1 MRILVLGSGARE
13 HALCYA
19 LQKSP
24 QTSELFAM
32 PGNPGISQIA
42 TCLSGNIE
50 DNTAVVQVA
59 KEKAIDLVVVGP
71 EVPLVNG
78 VADALEAAG
87 IKVFGPSQKA
97 AELEGSKAFSK
108 DLMKKY
114 GIPTASYEIF
124 TDAAA
129 AKAYVATITPPV
141 VIKADGLAAGKGVII
156 AETTADALAAIDEIM
171 LDRAFGDSGSQVV
184 IEEFMQ
190 GEEVSVLCFTDGKT
204 IIPML
209 PSQDHK
215 RALDGDQGLNTG
227 GMGAYAPAPVGTAE
241 LLERVQ
247 AEILEPTIKAM
258 AQEGRLY
265 KGCLYAGLMVTATG
279 PKVVEF
285 NCRFGDPEAE
295 VVLPLLDSDLVE
307 IMLSIANDNLT
318 ADLIRWK
325 DEVAVA
331 VILAAGGYPKSYA
344 KGDAIEGLDTVKDAL
359 IFQAGTK
366 ENAGKLVTNGGRVL
380 AVVACGSDIA
390 GAVHKVYQE
399 VAKIKF
405 ANMHY
410 RKDIAHL
417 ALNR

>member
-307 IMLSIANDNLT
+307 IMLSIANGNLT

-344 KGDAIEGLDTVKDAL
+344 KGDAIEGLEAVKDAL
-359 IFQAGTK
+359 IFHAGTK
-366 ENAGKLVTNGGRVL
+366 DTGGKLVTNGGRVL